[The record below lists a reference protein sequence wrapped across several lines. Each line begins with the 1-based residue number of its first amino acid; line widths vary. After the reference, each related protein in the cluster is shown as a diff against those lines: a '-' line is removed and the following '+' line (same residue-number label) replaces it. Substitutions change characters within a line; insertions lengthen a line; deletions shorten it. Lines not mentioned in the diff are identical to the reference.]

1 MTPVK
6 LSDFTGDRNFT
17 GEVHR
22 DNSGKYLLLDRQ
34 SHDDLLARRA
44 AAVAIPAALPA
55 VPAVPPVLA
64 AVLGDALAAL
74 GTFL

>member
-1 MTPVK
+1 MIPIW
-6 LSDFTGDRNFT
+6 RQA
-17 GEVHR
+17 
-22 DNSGKYLLLDRQ
+22 YLLLDGEA
-34 SHDDLLARRA
+34 HDDLLARRA